1 MYEYRKLKYRKY
13 GMYGCTG
20 HVAHFDYLFGIDRY
34 SQWLYGKI
42 CIKNFH
48 IYIYIYIH
56 QMFRWMTGQYYK
68 MVSK

>member
-48 IYIYIYIH
+48 IYIYSPNVQVDDRTIL
-56 QMFRWMTGQYYK
+56 QDGE
-68 MVSK
+68 